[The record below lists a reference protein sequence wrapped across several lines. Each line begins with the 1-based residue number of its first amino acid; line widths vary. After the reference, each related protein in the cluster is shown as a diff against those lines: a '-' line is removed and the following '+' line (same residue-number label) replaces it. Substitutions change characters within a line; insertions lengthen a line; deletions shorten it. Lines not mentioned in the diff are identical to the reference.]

1 MELLCCLCVN
11 MHWSVFS
18 CVSPPPT
25 SGYESIC
32 IYVWIL
38 RKRDRE
44 RERQSDT
51 GREKRHLWISPP
63 GTEASRLVL
72 YQVLWA
78 LMLLLLPPLTPTATP
93 SDTSGDRHSQITW
106 IAIVS
111 RSSKRNHLKKTF
123 DAPSASFPALSH
135 RRPLWWASWQRLG
148 PSRPE
153 DIFVSCC
160 LGQFNWE
167 ANLLPLLLIHTHTHS
182 VLCNKWCLAT
192 KCSKSSSHPDCARF
206 RSNYGCC
213 CSQLWQIAKKILE
226 ITDAVLIRGDQG
238 MLLPI
243 TNQETKEVSALH
255 SYLVVR
261 DAIIWLRSSQRI
273 QFKTIYKLICKLHT

>member
-1 MELLCCLCVN
+1 MALNWVKLHLKTLLIWVLVLIDSRWCETWNTFFSLIHSFIIISAFMELLCCLCVN

-111 RSSKRNHLKKTF
+111 RSSKRNHLKKN
-123 DAPSASFPALSH
+123 
-135 RRPLWWASWQRLG
+135 LWCS
-148 PSRPE
+148 
-153 DIFVSCC
+153 
-160 LGQFNWE
+160 
-167 ANLLPLLLIHTHTHS
+167 
-182 VLCNKWCLAT
+182 LCFI
-192 KCSKSSSHPDCARF
+192 S
-206 RSNYGCC
+206 
-213 CSQLWQIAKKILE
+213 
-226 ITDAVLIRGDQG
+226 
-238 MLLPI
+238 
-243 TNQETKEVSALH
+243 SALTQK
-255 SYLVVR
+255 
-261 DAIIWLRSSQRI
+261 AIMMSELAEARPVSPRGHFCQLLFGSV
-273 QFKTIYKLICKLHT
+273 

>member
-1 MELLCCLCVN
+1 MALNWVKLHLKTLLIWVLVLIDSRWCETWNTFFSLIHSFIIISAFMELLCCLCVN

-18 CVSPPPT
+18 CVSSPPHLR
-25 SGYESIC
+25 
-32 IYVWIL
+32 VWIYMYIRL
-38 RKRDRE
+38 NLEKERQRARETKWHRERKETSVDFPSRDRGVPLG
-44 RERQSDT
+44 S
-51 GREKRHLWISPP
+51 LS
-63 GTEASRLVL
+63 GTLGFDAAPAASS
-72 YQVLWA
+72 
-78 LMLLLLPPLTPTATP
+78 LTPTATP

-167 ANLLPLLLIHTHTHS
+167 ANLLPLLLIHTHTHTVSS
-182 VLCNKWCLAT
+182 VTNGVSLQNVVSRVRT
-192 KCSKSSSHPDCARF
+192 
-206 RSNYGCC
+206 
-213 CSQLWQIAKKILE
+213 QIAQDFIP
-226 ITDAVLIRGDQG
+226 TMAVA
-238 MLLPI
+238 
-243 TNQETKEVSALH
+243 VH
-255 SYLVVR
+255 SYDRL
-261 DAIIWLRSSQRI
+261 QR
-273 QFKTIYKLICKLHT
+273 KYSK